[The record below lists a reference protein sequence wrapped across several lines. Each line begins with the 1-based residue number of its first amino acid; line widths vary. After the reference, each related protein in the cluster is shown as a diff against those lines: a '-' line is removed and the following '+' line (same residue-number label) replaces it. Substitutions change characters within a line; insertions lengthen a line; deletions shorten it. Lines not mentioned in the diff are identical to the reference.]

1 MKRFP
6 EVSVPEFTRILP
18 GQRRSSGHQD
28 PGQTL
33 LTADGVRLNAV
44 HRGGVDRRWAFVLC
58 HGFSGSWRS
67 GDMAHI
73 AATLRPYGGVIAF
86 DFRGH
91 GQSHGRSTLGDLE
104 VLDLHAA
111 VEWARVLGY
120 ENVATVGFSMGASVV
135 VRHAGLCGSGVGPG
149 SATDAVVSVSGPG
162 WWFER
167 STRPMRLVHFLV
179 EHPVG
184 RMVSAWKLKTRI
196 LPGGWNPVPESP
208 VELVGRIAPVPLLV
222 VHGDADKY
230 FPLGHAEALYAAA
243 GEPRELWVEP
253 GFGHAEAAAARA
265 AAGLEMVGRI
275 GRWVRGLAVEGVVG
289 SVVEAV
295 DDADRTDGA
304 AEVLAGEESG
314 EREYRGGAGALGGSA
329 GEDRIGTS
337 GSELGEAGLGDVRP
351 GTAGGGRLGAGRF
364 GEIGEGRPG
373 VGGPGKAG
381 GGGSGGANGSG
392 LGKAGGELGE
402 AGEVMEGEAG

>member
-18 GQRRSSGHQD
+18 GQRRSSGRPE

-44 HRGGVDRRWAFVLC
+44 HRAGVDRRWAFVLC
-58 HGFSGSWRS
+58 HGFSGSWRT
-67 GDMAHI
+67 GDMARI
-73 AATLRPYGGVIAF
+73 AARLRPYGGVIAF

-91 GQSHGRSTLGDLE
+91 GLSHGRSTLGDLE

-120 ENVATVGFSMGASVV
+120 DNVATVGFSMGASVV
-135 VRHAGLCGSGVGPG
+135 VRHGGLCGSGVGLG

-167 STRPMRLVHFLV
+167 STRPMKLVHFLV
-179 EHPVG
+179 QHPVG
-184 RMVSAWKLKTRI
+184 RMVSAWHLKTRI
-196 LPGGWNPVPESP
+196 LPNGWDPVPESP

-243 GEPRELWVEP
+243 GEPRELWIEP
-253 GFGHAEAAAARA
+253 GFGHAEAAAAREE
-265 AAGLEMVGRI
+265 AGREMVGRI
-275 GRWVRGLAVEGVVG
+275 GQWVRALP
-289 SVVEAV
+289 
-295 DDADRTDGA
+295 A
-304 AEVLAGEESG
+304 A
-314 EREYRGGAGALGGSA
+314 GSA
-329 GEDRIGTS
+329 GVPERVGEEESS
-337 GSELGEAGLGDVRP
+337 GSSRIAGPSDAEDAGDAEPHGYKGRNGER
-351 GTAGGGRLGAGRF
+351 
-364 GEIGEGRPG
+364 GET
-373 VGGPGKAG
+373 
-381 GGGSGGANGSG
+381 
-392 LGKAGGELGE
+392 
-402 AGEVMEGEAG
+402 GEVMEGEAG

>member
-18 GQRRSSGHQD
+18 GQRRSSGLQE

-44 HRGGVDRRWAFVLC
+44 HRAGVDRRWAFVLC
-58 HGFSGSWRS
+58 HGFSGSWRT

-73 AATLRPYGGVIAF
+73 GAALRPYGGVIAF

-135 VRHAGLCGSGVGPG
+135 VRHGGLCGSGVGPG

-167 STRPMRLVHFLV
+167 STRAMKMVHFLV
-179 EHPVG
+179 QHPVG
-184 RMVSAWKLKTRI
+184 RMVSGVALKTRI
-196 LPGGWNPVPESP
+196 LPDGWNPVPESP

-230 FPLGHAEALYAAA
+230 FPLGHAEALYGAA
-243 GEPRELWVEP
+243 GEPRELWIEP
-253 GFGHAEAAAARA
+253 GFGHAEAAAARE
-265 AAGLEMVGRI
+265 AAGLEMVRRI
-275 GRWVRGLAVEGVVG
+275 GQWVRAQPAAGDVSRKAGSGV
-289 SVVEAV
+289 
-295 DDADRTDGA
+295 RP
-304 AEVLAGEESG
+304 EES
-314 EREYRGGAGALGGSA
+314 AGSSRIARRRDSA
-329 GEDRIGTS
+329 GDQ
-337 GSELGEAGLGDVRP
+337 GSEYK
-351 GTAGGGRLGAGRF
+351 GR
-364 GEIGEGRPG
+364 
-373 VGGPGKAG
+373 
-381 GGGSGGANGSG
+381 N
-392 LGKAGGELGE
+392 GELGE

>member
-18 GQRRSSGHQD
+18 GQRRSSGHPD

-44 HRGGVDRRWAFVLC
+44 HRAGVDRRWVFVLC
-58 HGFSGSWRS
+58 HGFGGSWRT

-73 AATLRPYGGVIAF
+73 AAVLRPYGGIIAF

-149 SATDAVVSVSGPG
+149 SVTDAVVSVSGPA

-167 STRPMRLVHFLV
+167 STRAMKMVHFLV
-179 EHPVG
+179 QHPVG
-184 RMVSAWKLKTRI
+184 RAVSAWHLKTRI
-196 LPGGWNPVPESP
+196 LPDGWNPVPESP
-208 VELVGRIAPVPLLV
+208 VELASRIAPVPLLV

-243 GEPRELWVEP
+243 GEPRELWIEP
-253 GFGHAEAAAARA
+253 GFGHAEAAAAREA
-265 AAGLEMVGRI
+265 SGRELVGRI
-275 GRWVRGLAVEGVVG
+275 GRWVRALPAAGTPAG
-289 SVVEAV
+289 SAR
-295 DDADRTDGA
+295 ASGSGSGTGSGSSYG
-304 AEVLAGEESG
+304 AGEG
-314 EREYRGGAGALGGSA
+314 EYR
-329 GEDRIGTS
+329 RQ
-337 GSELGEAGLGDVRP
+337 
-351 GTAGGGRLGAGRF
+351 
-364 GEIGEGRPG
+364 
-373 VGGPGKAG
+373 K
-381 GGGSGGANGSG
+381 
-392 LGKAGGELGE
+392 GELGE

>member
-18 GQRRSSGHQD
+18 GQRRSSGHAE

-58 HGFSGSWRS
+58 HGFSGSWRT

-73 AATLRPYGGVIAF
+73 AATLRPYGGIIAF

-135 VRHAGLCGSGVGPG
+135 VRHAGLCGSGVGLG

-167 STRPMRLVHFLV
+167 STRPMKLVHFLV
-179 EHPVG
+179 EHPLG
-184 RMVSAWKLKTRI
+184 RMVSAWHLKTRI
-196 LPGGWNPVPESP
+196 LPGGWDPVPESP

-222 VHGDADKY
+222 VHGDADKF

-253 GFGHAEAAAARA
+253 GFGHAEAAAARE

-275 GRWVRGLAVEGVVG
+275 GRWVRGLPVG
-289 SVVEAV
+289 GGDSTGEAA
-295 DDADRTDGA
+295 DARSG
-304 AEVLAGEESG
+304 EEAGERGYSG
-314 EREYRGGAGALGGSA
+314 YRGGRDGGP
-329 GEDRIGTS
+329 
-337 GSELGEAGLGDVRP
+337 GEAG
-351 GTAGGGRLGAGRF
+351 GGQT
-364 GEIGEGRPG
+364 
-373 VGGPGKAG
+373 G
-381 GGGSGGANGSG
+381 GGGLSGPRDSEPGAGEP
-392 LGKAGGELGE
+392 GK
-402 AGEVMEGEAG
+402 AGEVMEGEA